1 MPPAISPER
10 NLPPLPGPVASAF
23 DAYPPAIRRK
33 AMAIRKL
40 IFETAA
46 RTAGVGRLTETLKWG
61 EPAYLTEASRSG
73 TTIRLGWK
81 AARPDELGI
90 FVHCQTTLIANFR
103 RLYAG
108 ELQFDGNRAIV
119 LERQARLPGTI
130 LRDCIRRALT
140 YHLRD

>member
-1 MPPAISPER
+1 MPSAIAPDRS
-10 NLPPLPGPVASAF
+10 LPPLPTPVASAF

-46 RTAGVGRLTETLKWG
+46 RTDGVGQLTETLKWG

-81 AARPDELGI
+81 VARPDELGI
-90 FVHCQTTLIANFR
+90 FVHCQTTLVASFR
-103 RLYAG
+103 RLYADD
-108 ELQFDGNRAIV
+108 LQFEGNRAIV
-119 LERQARLPGTI
+119 LERQSRLPTNV